1 MPETETGE
9 DLDLL
14 QRLRRGDKDALVDL
28 YKSNFSMVKSY
39 VLRNNGVDEDAEDL
53 LQEALV
59 VLWQNAHK
67 AEFTLTSKLSTY
79 LMAICK
85 NLWLKQL
92 NKNSRMTGEE
102 QILPQAHS
110 VNPDHGQQMDLKQIS
125 KALEEVG
132 DTCRDLLIMFY
143 FDGYDMDSIARAM
156 KFANADTAKAKKYQC
171 FKKLEEIVK
180 RRYKMSD
187 FLK

>member
-1 MPETETGE
+1 MSESESGE
-9 DLDLL
+9 DLSYLD
-14 QRLRRGDKDALVDL
+14 RLRKGDKDALVEI
-28 YKSNFSMVKSY
+28 YRANFAMVRNY
-39 VLRNNGVDEDAEDL
+39 VSKNNGVQEDAEDL
-53 LQEALV
+53 LQDALV
-59 VLWQNAHK
+59 VLWQNVHK
-67 AEFTLTSKLSTY
+67 QQFELTSKLSTY

-92 NKNSRMTGEE
+92 SKNGRMMGEE
-102 QILPQAHS
+102 HISAQAHS
-110 VNPDHGQQMDLKQIS
+110 VTPDQGKQMDLKHIS

-132 DTCRDLLIMFY
+132 DTCRDLLVMFY

-156 KFANADTAKAKKYQC
+156 NFANADTAKAKKYQC

-180 RRYKMSD
+180 RKFNMSD